1 MRESL
6 ITNSDPVFLTRHTRR
21 ACLKKITP
29 DFDEESTNPGRA
41 STINVIRERQQGHL
55 GLPKL
60 PQQSTATSS
69 RPDISRLGSHVS
81 ADTGMTTTDT
91 SSPHTR
97 RQEGGP
103 WFTDL
108 SRQYAPP
115 LQSSV
120 QSTPRIS
127 SHSFLPRIRVDNT
140 TEQPQAQ
147 RPLDEWTR
155 FQKSYSTSSLPLT
168 PGQPHAALVD
178 SDNSPEFA
186 RVKPE
191 PDADLSMPPLK
202 LGWTYVTH
210 HPHTFVPFVQSLSV
224 SLRSSEFLP

>member
-1 MRESL
+1 MTTTGTS
-6 ITNSDPVFLTRHTRR
+6 TRHT
-21 ACLKKITP
+21 
-29 DFDEESTNPGRA
+29 
-41 STINVIRERQQGHL
+41 H
-55 GLPKL
+55 
-60 PQQSTATSS
+60 
-69 RPDISRLGSHVS
+69 
-81 ADTGMTTTDT
+81 
-91 SSPHTR
+91 

-127 SHSFLPRIRVDNT
+127 SHSFLPRIRVGNA
-140 TEQPQAQ
+140 TEQPQVQ

-155 FQKSYSTSSLPLT
+155 LQKSYSTSSLPLT
-168 PGQPHAALVD
+168 PGQPHAALD
-178 SDNSPEFA
+178 SHNSPEFA

-210 HPHTFVPFVQSLSV
+210 HPHTWEVSPVRESQYSASTVRDSPGSSLLSHLHRPARDYTAPPPHGADGLAERD
-224 SLRSSEFLP
+224 STA